1 MKFPQVIVGVQNQ
14 DQCYEIVND
23 LVASGLECFKDFHF
37 EYRKSN
43 YWNNPEFTDWD
54 CDRTAVFQFRNES
67 LLTWFLTKYGQLHC
81 KTI

>member
-1 MKFPQVIVGVQNQ
+1 MKFPQVIVGVRNQ
-14 DQCYEIVND
+14 DQCLQIVDD
-23 LVASGLECFKDFHF
+23 LEGAGLECFKDFNF

>member
-1 MKFPQVIVGVQNQ
+1 MKFPQVIVGVRNQ
-14 DQCYEIVND
+14 DQCLQIVDD
-23 LVASGLECFKDFHF
+23 LVGAGLECFKDFNF
-37 EYRKSN
+37 EYRRSN

>member
-14 DQCYEIVND
+14 DQCLQIVDD
-23 LVASGLECFKDFHF
+23 LEGAGLECFKDFNF
-37 EYRKSN
+37 EYRRSN
-43 YWNNPEFTDWD
+43 YWNHPEFTDWD

-81 KTI
+81 KAI